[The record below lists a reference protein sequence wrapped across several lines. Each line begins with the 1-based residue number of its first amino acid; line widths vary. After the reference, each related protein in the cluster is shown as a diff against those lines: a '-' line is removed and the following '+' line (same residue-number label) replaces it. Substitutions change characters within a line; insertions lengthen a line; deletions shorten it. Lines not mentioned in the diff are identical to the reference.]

1 MQAHPAG
8 VPTATNCHWIDPQK
22 FGGTKM
28 FFKKKPQLKTE
39 ADRELMTTVYR
50 VRDQM
55 THERKLMA
63 TFREVD
69 AVSRSQ
75 YALQAG
81 LFDFLYREARVRQ
94 VSGDLVQEMA
104 AEQLHQANL

>member
-1 MQAHPAG
+1 
-8 VPTATNCHWIDPQK
+8 
-22 FGGTKM
+22 M

-39 ADRELMTTVYR
+39 ADRDLMGTVYR

-55 THERKLMA
+55 ARERALLA

-69 AVSRSQ
+69 ELSRSRLT
-75 YALQAG
+75 LQEG
-81 LFDFLYREARVRQ
+81 LFDFLYREARVRK

-104 AEQLHQANL
+104 SERLHRANLS